1 MPNRKKNLRLL
12 ALICLAVLMAGSIF
26 FVKQRTRILYWL
38 NQRQALPE
46 AKTAEVT
53 SATSA
58 TDSLAMS
65 PDNTQKSTDPPREEN
80 IAAPP
85 PAAYNLKIPFTSQ
98 APYAVWDHKDEE
110 ACEEAALLM
119 AHRYYTGRAI
129 SDKDDARSGID
140 QIIEWEKANLGGV
153 WESTTAAEVARIAK
167 GMLGYQGAHTIANP
181 DVDTIKAA
189 VSAGNPVL
197 VPAAGRELHNPFF
210 KQPGP
215 PYQMLVIKGYDED
228 EFITND
234 PGTRRGADYRY
245 KYTAVLAAN
254 HDWNGGDVGN
264 GAKVMIVLK

>member
-1 MPNRKKNLRLL
+1 MIV
-12 ALICLAVLMAGSIF
+12 LICLAVLMAGSFIVIKRRAQIF
-26 FVKQRTRILYWL
+26 HWFS
-38 NQRQALPE
+38 QRQTLPD
-46 AKTAEVT
+46 AQTAENIGAKSV
-53 SATSA
+53 
-58 TDSLAMS
+58 TDSWAMS
-65 PDNTQKSTDPPREEN
+65 TDNSQKSSDPPREEK

-85 PAAYNLKIPFTSQ
+85 PAAYNLKVPFVSQ
-98 APYAVWDHKDEE
+98 APFAAWDHKDEE

-119 AHRYYTGRAI
+119 AHRYYTGRSI
-129 SDKDDARSGID
+129 SNKDDARSGID

-215 PYQMLVIKGYDED
+215 LYHMLVIKGYDEN

-245 KYTAVLAAN
+245 KYTTVLTAN
-254 HDWNGGDVGN
+254 HDWNGGDVGT
-264 GAKVMIVLK
+264 GAKVMVILK